1 MKTIMNWINKKK
13 LTQMRFEIKN
23 TEMKIIS
30 IKKKQ
35 FLEIIDKRYSLP
47 DGILSLPY
55 GHPSLNKWLS
65 RWQWQYRNWLCK

>member
-1 MKTIMNWINKKK
+1 
-13 LTQMRFEIKN
+13 MRFEIKN

-55 GHPSLNKWLS
+55 GHPSLNK
-65 RWQWQYRNWLCK
+65 